1 MVLQCTWE
9 REGAH
14 LRSIFNLRIDRER
27 KEKNMK
33 AFGQNYLNF
42 SDSSPTP
49 FHCCKSASLLLEEA
63 GFSRIAEDKP
73 WELVKGRVFLN

>member
-1 MVLQCTWE
+1 
-9 REGAH
+9 
-14 LRSIFNLRIDRER
+14 
-27 KEKNMK
+27 MK